1 MVEMSVTKDKL
12 IFSSVTAIGSMPNKY
27 PKRREVAIG
36 KVVIGGDN
44 SVAIQSMTTTDT
56 FDVDATLAEIR
67 RLEDAGCELIRVSV
81 PDKRSADALPAIKKQ
96 MRVPLIADIHF
107 HPEMALAAIEAGVNK
122 VRLNPGN
129 IVSEWRLEP
138 VAKELV
144 KRGIPVRVG
153 VNSGSIAYDLQPLYR
168 EDPVA
173 AIVQSAHRYVEILE
187 SYGIKN
193 IVVSLKSSDVP
204 VTVECYRRYAAES
217 DYPLH
222 IGITE
227 AGPGI
232 IGSARSALGIGLL
245 LAEGIGDTI
254 RASLASDVV
263 DEVVI
268 CKEILSSLGVRKFP
282 RIIACPTCARV
293 EFDLIKMTNEILGEV
308 ISLNTPI
315 SVAVMGCA
323 VNGPGEAE
331 DADVGIMA
339 AAGKFVVFRKGKI
352 TRKDL
357 TLEEAREALREE
369 IRIAEEEFRKENPN
383 SS

>member
-1 MVEMSVTKDKL
+1 MS
-12 IFSSVTAIGSMPNKY
+12 TAHRESITQEHRIKGRLPSKY
-27 PKRREVAIG
+27 PRRREVAIG
-36 KVVIGGDN
+36 NVVIGGDN
-44 SVAIQSMTTTDT
+44 PVAIQSMTTTDT
-56 FDVDATLAEIR
+56 SDVDATLAEIR
-67 RLEDAGCELIRVSV
+67 RLEEAGCELIRVSV

-107 HPEMALAAIEAGVNK
+107 HPEMALAAIEAGVDK

-129 IVSEWRLEP
+129 IVSEWRIEP

-144 KRGIPVRVG
+144 KRRIPVRVG

-168 EDPVA
+168 EDPVS

-187 SYGIKN
+187 KYGIKD
-193 IVVSLKSSDVP
+193 IVISLKSSDVP
-204 VTVECYRRYAAES
+204 VTVECYRKFAAES

-222 IGITE
+222 VGITE

-232 IGSARSALGIGLL
+232 IGSARSALGIGIL

-263 DEVVI
+263 DEIVV
-268 CKEILSSLGVRKFP
+268 CKEILSSLGIRKFP

-357 TLEEAREALREE
+357 TLEEARAALREE
-369 IRIAEEEFRKENPN
+369 INIAEREYREGRRD
-383 SS
+383 

>member
-1 MVEMSVTKDKL
+1 MS
-12 IFSSVTAIGSMPNKY
+12 TAHRESITQEHRIKGRLASKY
-27 PKRREVAIG
+27 PRRREVAIG
-36 KVVIGGDN
+36 NVVIGGDN
-44 SVAIQSMTTTDT
+44 PVAIQSMTTTDT
-56 FDVDATLAEIR
+56 SDVDATLAEIR
-67 RLEDAGCELIRVSV
+67 RLEEAGCELIRVSV

-107 HPEMALAAIEAGVNK
+107 HPEMALAAIEAGVDK

-129 IVSEWRLEP
+129 IVSEWRIEP

-144 KRGIPVRVG
+144 KRRIPVRVG

-168 EDPVA
+168 EDPVS

-187 SYGIKN
+187 KYGIKD
-193 IVVSLKSSDVP
+193 IVISLKSSDVP
-204 VTVECYRRYAAES
+204 VTVECYRKFAAES

-222 IGITE
+222 VGITE

-232 IGSARSALGIGLL
+232 IGSARSALGIGIL

-263 DEVVI
+263 DEIVV
-268 CKEILSSLGVRKFP
+268 CKEILSSLGIRKFP

-357 TLEEAREALREE
+357 TLEEARAALREE
-369 IRIAEEEFRKENPN
+369 INIAEREYREGRRD
-383 SS
+383 